1 MGPSSQKNV
10 VGERV
15 ASYFEYKCLLPS
27 SAGSNRRK
35 LASTGVRK
43 ACKGSVVTAYATP
56 GAVSHGMD
64 VQGEGLVPPAALSS
78 HPPSLVHEM
87 ADGNGV
93 RRSHGRPAYR
103 RAGEILALG
112 IGDA

>member
-64 VQGEGLVPPAALSS
+64 VQGEGLVPPTPVPA
-78 HPPSLVHEM
+78 HPSPRLHEV
-87 ADGNGV
+87 AHGNGV
-93 RRSHGRPAYR
+93 RGSRNRAASR
-103 RAGEILALG
+103 RIGEILAVG
-112 IGDA
+112 VGDA